1 MKIHASSR
9 TPRHACDRTV
19 RSSQAGRSGSA
30 RQWAIGLTGIALTA
44 SVAVTAFGGA
54 GAGVAAAAPT
64 ISTFN
69 LFIPGTWETDAAA
82 DPTHAT
88 GALAEVA
95 RSIAREHGDSATV
108 YFLPYMARA
117 FDNGRTYAD
126 SKASAIASASRV
138 LADRAKAD
146 PDLRFTISGYS
157 QGADAAGDLA
167 AAIGGG
173 EGPIPADKVLAVG
186 LLADPGNGTAGQKVI
201 GPTARGIGIAD
212 PRPQGMGELSGRVTS
227 ICAPADLYC
236 SIDKRRHPV
245 LGKIGTVLSE
255 GAEEVADAVE
265 TAIDV
270 IGAITRIDYAGLGA
284 DIVRLPQL
292 IGVGD
297 LRSAHRV
304 AGRVNAQ
311 LRPFVKLADAVDY
324 AKTARI
330 LGLIPDKTG
339 LAKVGARVCR
349 VLDRVDF
356 ERTADLVGEVQELT
370 WSAVGAVGAR
380 VGAESLPES
389 EVSVEEVLD
398 LGKELAS
405 LVADTSVDAS
415 DDEEGDAEA
424 RAGLL
429 SELVSPE
436 FKELGKELARI
447 VTKQAITDPASLIR
461 DAVTAKD
468 FYSGNAHTNYAKF
481 VVDELGRSAIT
492 WLGGW
497 LADTIDTA
505 GSESEGDSE

>member
-1 MKIHASSR
+1 M
-9 TPRHACDRTV
+9 
-19 RSSQAGRSGSA
+19 
-30 RQWAIGLTGIALTA
+30 TGIALTA

-64 ISTFN
+64 VSTFN

-126 SKASAIASASRV
+126 SKASAIANASQV

-201 GPTARGIGIAD
+201 GPAARGIGIAD
-212 PRPQGMGELSGRVTS
+212 PRPQGMGGLSGRVTS

-304 AGRVNAQ
+304 AGRVNAR
-311 LRPFVKLADAVDY
+311 LRPFVKLADTVDY

-370 WSAVGAVGAR
+370 WSAAGAVGAR

-497 LADTIDTA
+497 LADTIDA
-505 GSESEGDSE
+505 AASESEGDSE